1 MTAKELM
8 MPRYEVIADY
18 PGSTYPVGTIFTS
31 MPNGFVHYMLNDE
44 KHSTNGLNL
53 EKYPYL
59 FRRMNWWEK
68 RSVEDMP
75 KRLKNGITDGIDEI
89 EEWDMKLMIGWVNK
103 KEYIFCDL
111 TWWRP
116 EFGYVPVD

>member
-8 MPRYEVIADY
+8 MPRYELMVDY

-31 MPNGFVHYMLNDE
+31 MPNGFVYYMLNDE
-44 KHSTNGLNL
+44 KHYTNGLNL

-59 FRRMNWWEK
+59 FRKMNWWEK
-68 RSVEDMP
+68 RSVKDMP
-75 KRLKNGITDGIDEI
+75 KRLKNRIVDGIDEI

-103 KEYIFCDL
+103 KERIFCDL

-116 EFGYVPVD
+116 EFGYIPVD